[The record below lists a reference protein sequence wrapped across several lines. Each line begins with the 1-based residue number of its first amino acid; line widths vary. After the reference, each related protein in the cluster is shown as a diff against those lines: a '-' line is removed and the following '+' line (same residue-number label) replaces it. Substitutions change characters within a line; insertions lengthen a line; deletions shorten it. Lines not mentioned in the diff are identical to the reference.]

1 MPRKPKVVLPT
12 KLSRKKAPHPLESA
26 TPQECAEHAI
36 RTGMVDV
43 PHGVS
48 DEEYALLLST
58 LIELSRT
65 NFLAY
70 YHLFNPQ
77 GFSPFVLGDVHRY
90 LITLVQQIMNDEL
103 TSNTAVSLPPQH
115 GKSSLLSVEAPS
127 WVLGCYPTYNVAIT
141 GFSHTLVTKF
151 SKSIRA
157 RMESPLYQLVFPG
170 VHPVRGSNKSDEWV
184 TTKGGGVVAKSSG
197 SKLTGR
203 RVDLL
208 IMDDVHAGRAEA
220 ESPVLREKVVQ
231 WYFGDCFT
239 RLHPKAKQFLIGT
252 RWHPDDL
259 IGHLTSE
266 EHINQLVAEGRE
278 DKQFNFINI
287 PAFLEEGETDVL
299 GRGPHEAL
307 FPEERP
313 LSFLQGIKATIPAY
327 EWDSQYRGMPRAASS
342 GLTDLSNIKY
352 IRMSDVP
359 WDNIDEIVRG
369 WDTALSEAQTADY
382 TAGALLGYDRKS
394 KTIYVLNIIR
404 RRLAW
409 AKMRSLITLQ
419 AEVDLKGY
427 PQAGVIEGDDG
438 DEPAIRVLR
447 MGMEGVG
454 GFKGVV
460 EDVRDAL
467 MGRVKVELKN
477 PPKRSEGG
485 GSKLLR
491 AQSWLNKVEAGQVV
505 VVQAEWTKEF
515 IDELDTFPD
524 GKHDDQMDAM
534 SVAWEML
541 EKRGKLLLA

>member
-1 MPRKPKVVLPT
+1 MRTDPKIERATGDAVRKGKVVTPSNYSNDDEYIAM
-12 KLSRKKAPHPLESA
+12 LSA
-26 TPQECAEHAI
+26 
-36 RTGMVDV
+36 
-43 PHGVS
+43 
-48 DEEYALLLST
+48 
-58 LIELSRT
+58 LIELART
-65 NFLAY
+65 DFLAY

-77 GFSPFVLGDVHRY
+77 GHSTYILGSLHRF
-90 LITLVQQIMNDEL
+90 LIGLVQNIMSGKL
-103 TSNTAVSLPPQH
+103 PPNTAVSVPPQH
-115 GKSSLLSVEAPS
+115 GKSSMLSVEAPS
-127 WVLGCYPTYNVAIT
+127 WILGDIPSSHVAIT

-151 SKSIRA
+151 SKAIRA
-157 RMESPLYQLVFPG
+157 RMESPIYQLVYPG
-170 VHPVRGSNKSDEWV
+170 VHPVRGSNKADEWV

-208 IMDDVHAGRAEA
+208 VMDDVHAGRAEA
-220 ESPVLREKVVQ
+220 ESAVLREKVIQ

-239 RLHPKAKQFLIGT
+239 RLHPNGKQFIIGT

-259 IGHLTSE
+259 IGKLTGD
-266 EHINQLVAEGRE
+266 EHVNQLIAEGRE
-278 DKQFNFINI
+278 DKKFNYINI
-287 PAFLEEGETDVL
+287 PALLEEGETDAL
-299 GRGPHEAL
+299 GRGVNEAL

-313 LSFLQGIKATIPAY
+313 LSYLQGIKATIPAY
-327 EWDSQYRGMPRAASS
+327 EWDSQYRGMPRSASS
-342 GLTDLSNIKY
+342 GVTDLSR
-352 IRMSDVP
+352 IRYVKMSDVP

-394 KTIYVLNIIR
+394 KTLYVLNMVR

-419 AEVDLKGY
+419 AEVDLRGY
-427 PQAGVIEGDDG
+427 PQIPEK
-438 DEPAIRVLR
+438 DEFGENQTGIRVLR

-460 EDVRDAL
+460 EDVRDSL
-467 MGRVKVELKN
+467 IGRVKVELKN

-505 VVQAEWTKEF
+505 VVQAEWTKDF

-524 GKHDDQMDAM
+524 GKHDDQMDAV